1 MKKTPLTFIIY
12 SRLTDYGI
20 EVRGYRI
27 EQGYVYKKQEI
38 SEVRGKNGEI
48 YVYTH
53 THKSPGKTFV
63 RPMPDA
69 LAVKEQRHKLT

>member
-38 SEVRGKNGEI
+38 SEVRGKNG
-48 YVYTH
+48 
-53 THKSPGKTFV
+53 
-63 RPMPDA
+63 
-69 LAVKEQRHKLT
+69 